1 MEPTQRQ
8 PTPLRR
14 TEGDSKT
21 AGENTP
27 GLKHSKSAMLNEVRL
42 FVQYW
47 GLPLTEEAKMHEI
60 NQIDI
65 DNERIFEI
73 YPGESHLFILT
84 KSKNIYGFGDNR
96 FNQIDASS
104 SARTNIPLPIDFGP
118 KIVVSKIFCG
128 CDFTFCLANKN
139 DVFSWGLNF
148 KGQLGLGHNESV
160 RNPTLVRS
168 LSPDTG
174 FVARSGTDSLTDAL
188 QLADG
193 EFITDIV
200 CGSLHTL
207 ALSSRSRL
215 FSCGFGETFALG
227 HGTNTSYS
235 NFKEIT
241 YFSEAFAGKRV
252 LIEKIE
258 CGVSH
263 SACRIAR
270 KIFIWGL
277 FGKDKSQIAKKP
289 VMLSLPADVIDF
301 FVGDLLTVILTD
313 DGDVFTLG
321 ENIDGQL
328 GHKRSGLAK
337 VNIPY
342 KIEYIT
348 GGLNHIFAVNFT
360 KGKIFAWGSNKLG
373 QINPGSLEECF
384 REPQEMQF
392 LYENPLFA
400 ITCKGNNTFY
410 VAKNP
415 INLSKN
421 NQSALKETNN
431 SIVEELTEE
440 SKHLRKELENI
451 SRKNVMLAKE
461 NERLKEDVDRL
472 NSIVTESNKLEQSRA
487 DSQDSNA
494 EINDSEIN
502 SNRSVQK
509 TTEQRKDF
517 KAVL

>member
-1 MEPTQRQ
+1 
-8 PTPLRR
+8 
-14 TEGDSKT
+14 
-21 AGENTP
+21 
-27 GLKHSKSAMLNEVRL
+27 
-42 FVQYW
+42 
-47 GLPLTEEAKMHEI
+47 MHEI

-84 KSKNIYGFGDNR
+84 KSKNIYGFGDNK
-96 FNQIDASS
+96 FHQINASN

-118 KIVVSKIFCG
+118 RIVVSKVFCG

-139 DVFSWGLNF
+139 DVFAWGLNF
-148 KGQLGLGHNESV
+148 KGQLGLGHTEAVQS
-160 RNPTLVRS
+160 PTLIRA
-168 LSPDTG
+168 LSPDCGIVT
-174 FVARSGTDSLTDAL
+174 RSGTDNLTDAV
-188 QLADG
+188 QLMEG

-215 FSCGFGETFALG
+215 FSCGFGETYALG

-235 NFKEIT
+235 SFREIT
-241 YFSEAFAGKRV
+241 YFSEAFAGKKIQ
-252 LIEKIE
+252 IEKIE

-289 VMLSLPADVIDF
+289 VMLSLPADAVDF

-313 DGDVFTLG
+313 GGDIFTLG

-348 GGLNHIFAVNFT
+348 GGLNHTFAVNFT

-373 QINPGSLEECF
+373 QINPGSLEESY
-384 REPQEMQF
+384 REPHEMQF

-415 INLSKN
+415 IRLPKE
-421 NQSALKETNN
+421 NQSALNQTNN
-431 SIVEELTEE
+431 SVIEELTEE
-440 SKHLRKELENI
+440 SKQLRKELENI
-451 SRKNVMLAKE
+451 SRKNTVLSKE
-461 NERLKEDVDRL
+461 NEKLKEDIDRL
-472 NSIVTESNKLEQSRA
+472 NSMVTESNKLEDSRA

-494 EINDSEIN
+494 EINDSEVN
-502 SNRSVQK
+502 SHRTVQK
-509 TTEQRKDF
+509 AAQ
-517 KAVL
+517 

>member
-1 MEPTQRQ
+1 
-8 PTPLRR
+8 
-14 TEGDSKT
+14 
-21 AGENTP
+21 
-27 GLKHSKSAMLNEVRL
+27 MLNEVRL
-42 FVQYW
+42 YVQYW

-96 FNQIDASS
+96 FNQIDAST

-118 KIVVSKIFCG
+118 KIVVNKVFCG

-139 DVFSWGLNF
+139 DVYSWGLNF
-148 KGQLGLGHNESV
+148 KGQLGLGHNEAV
-160 RNPTLVRS
+160 RTPTLVRS
-168 LSPDTG
+168 LSPDAG
-174 FVARSGTDSLTDAL
+174 FVNRSGTDSITDAL

-215 FSCGFGETFALG
+215 FSCGFGETYALG
-227 HGTNTSYS
+227 HGTTTSYS

-241 YFSEAFAGKRV
+241 YITEAFGGKRV
-252 LIEKIE
+252 PIEKIE

-263 SACRIAR
+263 SACLISR

-277 FGKDKSQIAKKP
+277 FGKDKSQAAKKP
-289 VMLSLPADVIDF
+289 VVLSLPADAVDF
-301 FVGDLLTVILTD
+301 FIGDLLTVILTD
-313 DGDVFTLG
+313 AGDVYTLG

-328 GHKRSGLAK
+328 GHNRSGLAK

-342 KIEYIT
+342 KVEYIT
-348 GGLNHIFAVNFT
+348 GGLNHVFAVNFT

-373 QINPGSLEECF
+373 QISPGSFDECF
-384 REPQEMQF
+384 KEPQEIHW
-392 LYENPLFA
+392 LYQNSSFA
-400 ITCKGNNTFY
+400 ITCKGNDTFY
-410 VAKNP
+410 VAKSP
-415 INLSKN
+415 IQL
-421 NQSALKETNN
+421 LKASQASQKEVNN
-431 SIVEELTEE
+431 SVVEELTEE
-440 SKHLRKELENI
+440 SRQLRKEVENI
-451 SRKNVMLAKE
+451 SRKNDMLAKE
-461 NERLKEDVDRL
+461 NKKLKEDVDRL
-472 NSIVTESNKLEQSRA
+472 NIIVNESNKLDDCRA

-494 EINDSEIN
+494 EIDN
-502 SNRSVQK
+502 SKLTSHLAIQK
-509 TTEQRKDF
+509 AIEQRKDPQAHF
-517 KAVL
+517 